1 MALYINANG
10 ERKHFDI
17 IPDKHTDAD
26 GVVWVMAS
34 TVADGVKP
42 KSSLSEQIGGSHYKN
57 MPIQPVAFIQQN
69 KIPYIEGCCIKYL
82 CRWREKNGIEDLKKA
97 RHYLDILIEMEEKKC

>member
-1 MALYINANG
+1 MALYRNTQTREVKSFGRVSPLPHNDTWELIAESAE
-10 ERKHFDI
+10 ERAGFPSALDSQ
-17 IPDKHTDAD
+17 
-26 GVVWVMAS
+26 V
-34 TVADGVKP
+34 
-42 KSSLSEQIGGSHYKN
+42 GGSHYKN
-57 MPIQPVAFIQQN
+57 MAMQPVAFIQQN